1 MKKGTNVNSQTIAKR
16 MIMDGM
22 SLEKVSRLTELSP
35 EVVAQL
41 AEEISE
47 GREKAGSNLPLE
59 TPA

>member
-1 MKKGTNVNSQTIAKR
+1 